1 MHTKTHN
8 IAAFAHTLS
17 DIPVETAKKVSLM
30 SSEFYVYQSIARAT
44 HEHGVDTM
52 FGLMGDANLFMVDS
66 FVRDFDGRFV
76 PAAHEGSSI
85 LMALAYAHVSGKV
98 GVATV
103 THGPALTNCMTALT
117 EAARGHVPMVVLA
130 GDTPMDN
137 PRHLQ
142 SIDQRELVKT
152 TGAGFEQ
159 LRSSDTV
166 GKDVARAFYR
176 AQVERRPIVLNMPAD
191 FMWQEVTH
199 DVQVLDVFTAPGG
212 VAQGEILDNAI
223 GMIASARRPL
233 ILAGGGA
240 VAARDQLIRLADR
253 LEAPLA
259 TTLKAKGLFNNHP
272 YNIDIFGTLSTPA
285 AYDLIAQSDCIV
297 CFGAALHDFTTD
309 RGKLMKDK
317 RIVQI
322 DVEPT
327 AIGGG
332 LHPDAA
338 LIADAGLT
346 AETILYWLDEAEIPP
361 SGFTRELDIA
371 TLTTH
376 PVDTKKTSDGFVNY
390 VDALKRLEDALP
402 KDRVLV
408 TDGGRFMTEVWCR
421 LSVPNPQS
429 FVGTVNF
436 GAIGLGLQEAVGAG
450 LAAPDRPVVLFT
462 GDGGFM
468 MGGINEFNTAVRLGL
483 DLIVIVANDSAYGA
497 EHIQFIDRKMDP
509 SLTEFHWP
517 SFAEIAK
524 SLGGEG
530 AEVHSAEELETAL
543 VALES
548 RKGPFLIELRLDPHD
563 VPRMRI

>member
-1 MHTKTHN
+1 
-8 IAAFAHTLS
+8 
-17 DIPVETAKKVSLM
+17 M
-30 SSEFYVYQSIARAT
+30 SNPLHVYQSIARAT
-44 HEHGVDTM
+44 HEHGVDTI

-66 FVRDFDGRFV
+66 FVRECGGRFV
-76 PAAHEGSSI
+76 PAAHEGSSV

-103 THGPALTNCMTALT
+103 THGPALTNCITALT
-117 EAARGHVPMVVLA
+117 EGARGHIPLVILA
-130 GDTPMDN
+130 GDTPVDN

-142 SIDQRELVKT
+142 SIDQRELVKV

-159 LRSSDTV
+159 LRSPETAA
-166 GKDVARAFYR
+166 KDVARSFYR
-176 AQVERRPIVLNMPAD
+176 ARVERRPIVLNMPAD
-191 FMWQEVTH
+191 FMWEEMDHQT
-199 DVQVLDVFTAPGG
+199 QVLDVFTAPGG

-259 TTLKAKGLFNNHP
+259 TTLKAKGLFNEHP

-285 AYDLIAQSDCIV
+285 AYDLIARADCIV

-309 RGKLMKDK
+309 RGKLMKNK
-317 RIVQI
+317 RIVQV

-327 AIGGG
+327 AIGGS

-338 LIADAGLT
+338 LVADAGLT
-346 AETILYWLDEAEIPP
+346 AETILYWLDEAEVPA
-361 SGFTRELDIA
+361 SGFTQELDVP

-376 PVDTKKTSDGFVNY
+376 PAEPEKKSPGFVNY
-390 VDALKRLEDALP
+390 VYALERLEEALP
-402 KDRVLV
+402 QDRVLV

-421 LSVPNPQS
+421 ISAPNPQS

-450 LAAPDRPVVLFT
+450 IAALDRPVVLFT

-483 DLIVIVANDSAYGA
+483 DLIVVVANDSAYGA

-517 SFAEIAK
+517 SFAEIAN
-524 SLGGEG
+524 SLGGTG
-530 AEVHSAEELETAL
+530 VAVHSKEELETAIE
-543 VALES
+543 ALEA
-548 RKGPFLIELRLDPHD
+548 RKGPFLIELRLDPND

>member
-1 MHTKTHN
+1 
-8 IAAFAHTLS
+8 
-17 DIPVETAKKVSLM
+17 M
-30 SSEFYVYQSIARAT
+30 SSKMHFYQSVARAACD
-44 HEHGVDTM
+44 HGVDTM

-66 FVRDFDGRFV
+66 FVRDCGGRFV
-76 PAAHEGSSI
+76 PAAHEGSSV
-85 LMALAYAHVSGKV
+85 LMALAYSHVAGKV

-103 THGPALTNCMTALT
+103 THGPALTNCVTALT
-117 EAARGHVPMVVLA
+117 EGVRGHIPMVLLA
-130 GDTPMDN
+130 GDTPVAN

-142 SIDQRELVKT
+142 GIDQRELVKA

-159 LRSSDTV
+159 VRAPDTV

-191 FMWQEVTH
+191 FMWQEVEH
-199 DVQVLDVFTAPGG
+199 QVEVLSVFTAPGG
-212 VAQGEILDNAI
+212 VAEGGILDEAI

-253 LEAPLA
+253 LEAPIA
-259 TTLKAKGLFNNHP
+259 TTLKAKGLFNGHP

-297 CFGAALHDFTTD
+297 CFGTGLHDFTTD
-309 RGKLMKDK
+309 RGKLMKGK
-317 RIVQI
+317 RIVQVDI
-322 DVEPT
+322 EPT

-338 LIADAGLT
+338 LLADAGLT
-346 AETILYWLDEAEIPP
+346 AETILYWLDQAEIPA
-361 SGFTRELDIA
+361 SGFTSELDIGV
-371 TLTTH
+371 LTAH
-376 PVDTKKTSDGFVNY
+376 PAGTGKAADGCVNY
-390 VDALKRLEDALP
+390 VHALERLEQALP

-421 LSVPNPQS
+421 ISAPDPKS
-429 FVGTVNF
+429 FVVTANF
-436 GAIGLGLQEAVGAG
+436 GSIGLGLQEAIGAG
-450 LAAPDRPVVLFT
+450 LAAPGRPVVLFS

-497 EHIQFIDRKMDP
+497 EHIQFLDRKMDP

-517 SFAEIAK
+517 SFAGIAT
-524 SLGGEG
+524 SLGGQG
-530 AEVHSAEELETAL
+530 IEVHSEAELETAL
-543 VALES
+543 AALET
-548 RKGPFLIELRLDPHD
+548 RDRPVLIELRLDPHD

>member
-1 MHTKTHN
+1 MTITH
-8 IAAFAHTLS
+8 
-17 DIPVETAKKVSLM
+17 
-30 SSEFYVYQSIARAT
+30 VYQSIARAT

-52 FGLMGDANLFMVDS
+52 FGLMGDANLFIVDA
-66 FVRDFDGRFV
+66 FVREHGGRFI
-76 PAAHEGSSI
+76 PAAHEGSAV

-98 GVATV
+98 GVATI
-103 THGPALTNCMTALT
+103 THGPALTNAMTALT
-117 EAARGHVPMVVLA
+117 EAARGHMPLVILV
-130 GDTPMDN
+130 GDTPVEN

-142 SIDQRELVKT
+142 SIDQREVVKA

-159 LRSSDTV
+159 LRTPATT

-191 FMWQEVTH
+191 FMWQDVEH
-199 DVQVLDVFTAPGG
+199 DMQVLDVFTAPGG
-212 VAQGEILDNAI
+212 VAEGDTLDNAI

-233 ILAGGGA
+233 ILAGAGA
-240 VAARDQLIRLADR
+240 IHARDQLVALADR

-259 TTLKAKGLFNNHP
+259 TTLKAKGLFNDHP

-285 AYDLIAQSDCIV
+285 AYDLIAQSDCII
-297 CFGAALHDFTTD
+297 CFGTALHDFTTD

-322 DVEPT
+322 DVEPE

-338 LIADAGLT
+338 LVADAGLT
-346 AETILYWLDEAEIPP
+346 AETILYWLNEAEIPA
-361 SGFTRELDIA
+361 SGFTRELDVA
-371 TLTTH
+371 ALTAH
-376 PVDTKKTSDGFVNY
+376 PVGSQKTKEGFVNY
-390 VDALKRLEDALP
+390 VHALERLEDALP

-408 TDGGRFMTEVWCR
+408 SDGGRFMTEVWCR
-421 LSVPNPQS
+421 ISAPNPQS
-429 FVGTVNF
+429 FVATVNF
-436 GAIGLGLQEAVGAG
+436 GSIGLGLQEAIGAG
-450 LAAPDRPVVLFT
+450 VAAPDRPVVMFT

-509 SLTEFHWP
+509 SLTEFNWP
-517 SFAEIAK
+517 SFAEVAR

-530 AEVHSAEELETAL
+530 SEVSSKDELESAIK
-543 VALES
+543 AMQA
-548 RKGPFLIELRLDPHD
+548 RKGPFLMELKLDPND

>member
-1 MHTKTHN
+1 
-8 IAAFAHTLS
+8 
-17 DIPVETAKKVSLM
+17 M
-30 SSEFYVYQSIARAT
+30 SSKMHFYQSVARAACD
-44 HEHGVDTM
+44 HGVDTM

-66 FVRDFDGRFV
+66 FVRDCGGRFV
-76 PAAHEGSSI
+76 PAAHEGSSV
-85 LMALAYAHVSGKV
+85 LMALAYSHVAGKV

-103 THGPALTNCMTALT
+103 THGPALTNCVTALT
-117 EAARGHVPMVVLA
+117 EGVRGHIPMVLLA
-130 GDTPMDN
+130 GDTPVAN

-142 SIDQRELVKT
+142 GIDQRELVKA

-159 LRSSDTV
+159 VRAPDTV

-191 FMWQEVTH
+191 FMWQEVEH
-199 DVQVLDVFTAPGG
+199 QVEVLSVFTAPGG
-212 VAQGEILDNAI
+212 VAEGGILDEAI

-259 TTLKAKGLFNNHP
+259 TTLKAKGLFNGHP

-297 CFGAALHDFTTD
+297 CFGTGLHDFTTD
-309 RGKLMKDK
+309 RGKLMKGK
-317 RIVQI
+317 RIVQVDI
-322 DVEPT
+322 EPT

-338 LIADAGLT
+338 LLADAGLT
-346 AETILYWLDEAEIPP
+346 AETILYWLDQAEIPA
-361 SGFTRELDIA
+361 SGFTSELDIGV
-371 TLTTH
+371 LTAH
-376 PVDTKKTSDGFVNY
+376 PAGTGKAADGCVNY
-390 VDALKRLEDALP
+390 VHALERLEQALP

-421 LSVPNPQS
+421 ISAPDPKS
-429 FVGTVNF
+429 FVVTANF
-436 GAIGLGLQEAVGAG
+436 GSIGLGLQEAIGAG
-450 LAAPDRPVVLFT
+450 LAAPGRPVVLFS

-497 EHIQFIDRKMDP
+497 EHIQFLDRKMDP

-517 SFAEIAK
+517 SFAGIAT
-524 SLGGEG
+524 SLGGQG
-530 AEVHSAEELETAL
+530 IEVHSEAELETAL
-543 VALES
+543 AALET
-548 RKGPFLIELRLDPHD
+548 RDRPVLIELRLDPHD

>member
-1 MHTKTHN
+1 MTRQIHV
-8 IAAFAHTLS
+8 F
-17 DIPVETAKKVSLM
+17 
-30 SSEFYVYQSIARAT
+30 QSIARAT
-44 HEHGVDTM
+44 SEHGVETM

-66 FVRDFDGRFV
+66 FVRDYGGRFV
-76 PAAHEGSSI
+76 PAAHEGSAV
-85 LMALAYAHVSGKV
+85 LMAVAYTHVSGKV

-117 EAARGHVPMVVLA
+117 EAARRHVPLVLLA
-130 GDTPMDN
+130 GDTPTDN

-159 LRSSDTV
+159 VRTPATV
-166 GKDVARAFYR
+166 SKDVARAFYR

-191 FMWQEVTH
+191 FMWQEVEH
-199 DVQVLDVFTAPGG
+199 IHQVLDVFTAPGG
-212 VAQGEILDNAI
+212 VAEGDILDNAI

-240 VAARDQLIRLADR
+240 VAARDALIALADR

-259 TTLKAKGLFNNHP
+259 TTLQAKGLFNDHP

-285 AYDLIAQSDCIV
+285 AYDLIAQSDCII
-297 CFGAALHDFTTD
+297 CFGTALHDFTTD

-317 RIVQI
+317 RIVQVDI
-322 DVEPT
+322 RPE

-338 LIADAGLT
+338 LVADAALT
-346 AETILYWLDEAEIPP
+346 AQTIVYWLNEAEIPA
-361 SGFTRELDIA
+361 SGFTRELDIE
-371 TLTTH
+371 TLTSH
-376 PVDTKKTSDGFVNY
+376 PVGAERTSEGCVNY
-390 VDALKRLEDALP
+390 VHALERLEDALP
-402 KDRVLV
+402 KDRILV

-421 LSVPNPQS
+421 LSVRDPKS
-429 FVGTVNF
+429 FVGTVGF
-436 GAIGLGLQEAVGAG
+436 GSIGLGLQEAIGAG
-450 LAAPDRPVVLFT
+450 VAAPDRPVVLFS

-517 SFAEIAK
+517 SFAEVAT
-524 SLGGEG
+524 SLGGTG
-530 AEVHSAEELETAL
+530 MSVSSKAELETAIE
-543 VALES
+543 ALKD
-548 RKGPFLIELRLDPHD
+548 RKGPYLIELCLDPHD
-563 VPRMRI
+563 VPRMRA

>member
-1 MHTKTHN
+1 MQ
-8 IAAFAHTLS
+8 
-17 DIPVETAKKVSLM
+17 VET
-30 SSEFYVYQSIARAT
+30 YVYQNIAQSLKD
-44 HEHGVDTM
+44 HGVETI

-66 FVRDFDGRFV
+66 FVRDCCGRFV
-76 PAAHEGSSI
+76 PAAHEGSSV
-85 LMALAYAHVSGKV
+85 LMALAYTHVAGKV

-117 EAARGHVPMVVLA
+117 EGARGHIPMVLLA
-130 GDTPMDN
+130 GDTPVAN

-142 SIDQRELVKT
+142 SIDQREVVKA

-159 LRSSDTV
+159 MRTPETV
-166 GKDVARAFYR
+166 AMDVARAFYR

-191 FMWQEVTH
+191 FMWREAAH
-199 DVQVLDVFTAPGG
+199 KPSVLDVFTAPGG
-212 VAQGEILDNAI
+212 VAEGEILDNAI

-233 ILAGGGA
+233 ILAGAGA
-240 VAARDQLIRLADR
+240 VKAREEIIKLADR

-259 TTLKAKGLFNNHP
+259 TTLKAKGLFKDHP

-285 AYDLIAQSDCIV
+285 AYELIAQSDCII
-297 CFGAALHDFTTD
+297 CFGASLHDFTTD
-309 RGKLMKDK
+309 QGKLMKDK

-322 DVEPT
+322 DVTPT

-338 LIADAGLT
+338 LVADAGLT
-346 AETILYWLDEAEIPP
+346 AETILYWLNEAEIPA
-361 SGFTRELDIA
+361 SGFTRDLDIA
-371 TLTTH
+371 KLTEH
-376 PVDTKKTSDGFVNY
+376 PIGPNKTAEGCINY
-390 VDALKRLEDALP
+390 IHALERLEEVLP
-402 KDRVLV
+402 KDRLLV
-408 TDGGRFMTEVWCR
+408 TDGGRFMTEVWVR
-421 LSVPNPQS
+421 LSVQGPQS
-429 FVGTVNF
+429 FVATTNF
-436 GAIGLGLQEAVGAG
+436 GSIGIGLQEAIGAG
-450 LAAPDRPVVLFT
+450 VAAPEKPVVMFT

-517 SFAEIAK
+517 SFAEIGA
-524 SLGGEG
+524 SLGGQG
-530 AEVHSAEELETAL
+530 YTVRNNAELEEAL
-543 VALES
+543 AAIPN
-548 RKGPFLIELRLDPHD
+548 RTGPMMIELKLDPHD

>member
-1 MHTKTHN
+1 MQ
-8 IAAFAHTLS
+8 
-17 DIPVETAKKVSLM
+17 VET
-30 SSEFYVYQSIARAT
+30 YVYQNIAQSLKD
-44 HEHGVDTM
+44 HGVETI

-66 FVRDFDGRFV
+66 FVRDCCGRFV
-76 PAAHEGSSI
+76 PAAHEGSSV
-85 LMALAYAHVSGKV
+85 LMALAYTHVAGKV

-117 EAARGHVPMVVLA
+117 EGARGHIPMVLLA
-130 GDTPMDN
+130 GDTPVAN

-142 SIDQRELVKT
+142 SIDQREVVKA

-159 LRSSDTV
+159 MRTPETV
-166 GKDVARAFYR
+166 AMDVARAFYR

-191 FMWQEVTH
+191 FMWREAAHTPS
-199 DVQVLDVFTAPGG
+199 VLDVFTAPGG
-212 VAQGEILDNAI
+212 VAEGEILDNAI

-233 ILAGGGA
+233 ILAGAGA
-240 VAARDQLIRLADR
+240 VKAREEIIKLADR

-259 TTLKAKGLFNNHP
+259 TTLKAKGLFKDHP

-285 AYDLIAQSDCIV
+285 AYELIAQSDCII
-297 CFGAALHDFTTD
+297 CFGASLHDFTTD
-309 RGKLMKDK
+309 QGKVMKDK

-322 DVEPT
+322 DVTPT

-338 LIADAGLT
+338 LVADAGLT
-346 AETILYWLDEAEIPP
+346 AETILYWLNEAEIPA
-361 SGFTRELDIA
+361 SGFTRDLDIA
-371 TLTTH
+371 KLTEH
-376 PVDTKKTSDGFVNY
+376 PIGPNKTAEGCINY
-390 VDALKRLEDALP
+390 IHALERLEEVLP
-402 KDRVLV
+402 KDRLLV
-408 TDGGRFMTEVWCR
+408 TDGGRFMTEVWVR
-421 LSVPNPQS
+421 LSVQGPQS
-429 FVGTVNF
+429 FVATTNF
-436 GAIGLGLQEAVGAG
+436 GSIGIGLQEAIGAG
-450 LAAPDRPVVLFT
+450 VAAPEKPVVMFT

-517 SFAEIAK
+517 SFAEIGA
-524 SLGGEG
+524 SLGGQG
-530 AEVHSAEELETAL
+530 YTVRNNAELEEAL
-543 VALES
+543 AAIPN
-548 RKGPFLIELRLDPHD
+548 RTGPMMIELKLDPHD